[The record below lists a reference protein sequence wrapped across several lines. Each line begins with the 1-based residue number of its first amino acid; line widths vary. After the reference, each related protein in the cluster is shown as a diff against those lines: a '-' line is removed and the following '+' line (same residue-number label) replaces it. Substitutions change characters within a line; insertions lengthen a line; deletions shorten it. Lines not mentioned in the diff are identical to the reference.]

1 VEVRIAVVEDDI
13 SITNLLKRVLQAEGF
28 RVEVFST
35 AEKFMNELFEY
46 KKKFDLLILDVMLPG
61 VDGMEVCSFLR
72 KRGVDMPIL
81 MLTALSEE
89 DDKVKGFECGTD
101 DYLTKPFGLRELVA
115 RVKALLRR
123 RRSFLNF
130 CPATVE
136 FTDDG
141 VVVDGKRIKL
151 TRKERELLKVL
162 VDNSDRAVS
171 KEELLT
177 RVWGN
182 KAVSHRV
189 VDVHVKHL
197 RDKIGEKRIKTVWGV
212 GYKFEQE

>member
-1 VEVRIAVVEDDI
+1 MEVRIAVVEDDI

-89 DDKVKGFECGTD
+89 DDKVKGFECGAD

-177 RVWGN
+177 RVWGD